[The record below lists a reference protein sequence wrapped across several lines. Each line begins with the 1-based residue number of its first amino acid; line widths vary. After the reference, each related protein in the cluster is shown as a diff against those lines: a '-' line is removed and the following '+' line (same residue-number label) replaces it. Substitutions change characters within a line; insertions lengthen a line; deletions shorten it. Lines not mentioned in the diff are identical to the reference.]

1 MADQSKKDAAI
12 EFLRLASRGDVE
24 QAFDRYVAGGF
35 RHHNPWFAGD
45 AGSLMRAMADNA
57 REFPAKSCE
66 PLRTVVEGDL
76 VCVHSRI
83 RLAPGDRS
91 LAVVHIFRFDGERIV
106 ELWDVGQQEPEEMPN
121 EHGMF

>member
-1 MADQSKKDAAI
+1 MDDRNKVRAI

-24 QAFDRYVAGGF
+24 QAFDQYVADGF

-45 AGSLMRAMADNA
+45 AKTLMQGMADNA
-57 REFPAKSCE
+57 RQHPAKSCE
-66 PLRTVVEGDL
+66 PLRAVAEGDL

-83 RLAPGDRS
+83 RLDPGTRPM
-91 LAVVHIFRFDGERIV
+91 AVVHIFRFEGDRIA
-106 ELWDVGQQEPEEMPN
+106 ELWDVGQQEPEDVPN

>member
-1 MADQSKKDAAI
+1 MADHDKKAAAI

-24 QAFDRYVAGGF
+24 QAFERYVAGGF

-57 REFPAKSCE
+57 REHPAKAFE
-66 PLRTVVEGDL
+66 PLRAVADGDL
-76 VCVHSRI
+76 VCVHARV
-83 RLAPGDRS
+83 RLDPGARS
-91 LAVVHIFRFDGERIV
+91 YAVMHLFRFEGERIA
-106 ELWDVGQQEPEEMPN
+106 ELWDVGQEEPEEMPN